1 MEAIKLEGLSK
12 NYGALSVLKDIS
24 FSVQEGERVAIIGPN
39 GAGKTTF
46 MNVLSG
52 EFPPTAGKVTIF
64 GKDVSTQARY
74 HRVHEGMSRSFQIV
88 RIFNGLSVAQNILL
102 ALQGTKM
109 SRYNPFRAATTY
121 KDVNARAEELLGTLN
136 LWDIRNQ
143 SASSISY
150 GNKRKLEIALSLAC
164 EPRLLLL
171 DEPSCG
177 LDVGEIDGFI
187 KLIKEIS
194 KNLTLV
200 FSAHDM
206 DVVFGL
212 AERVVVLYYGSF
224 FVDGTP
230 EEIRNHPKVLEIYLG
245 KQEEECSDVNP

>member
-1 MEAIKLEGLSK
+1 MEAIKVEGLSK
-12 NYGALSVLKDIS
+12 SYGALSVLKDIT

-46 MNVLSG
+46 MNVISG
-52 EFPPTAGKVTIF
+52 EFPPTAGKVFCF
-64 GKDVSTQARY
+64 GKDISSQPKY
-74 HRVHEGMSRSFQIV
+74 HRVHNGMSRSFQIV
-88 RIFNGLSVAQNILL
+88 RIFNNLTVAENILL
-102 ALQGTKM
+102 ALQGTKGD
-109 SRYNPFRAATTY
+109 RFNPLSSATSY
-121 KDVNARAEELLGTLN
+121 KNINARAEELLGTLN

-143 SASSISY
+143 VSSSISY

-187 KLIKEIS
+187 KLIREIS
-194 KNLTLV
+194 KNLTLI

-245 KQEEECSDVNP
+245 KREEDETC